1 MTEEGTELAAL
12 PGSDVGKEYALQR
25 MTEDGTL
32 GAAFA
37 KQQANDTI
45 LQLQRTGPY
54 YKVLGG
60 RQTVR
65 QGIANQF
72 LGSLKLLICVGVV

>member
-1 MTEEGTELAAL
+1 MTEEGAELAAL

-45 LQLQRTGPY
+45 LRLQRTGPY
-54 YKVLGG
+54 YKVRRAG
-60 RQTVR
+60 RQ
-65 QGIANQF
+65 ADE
-72 LGSLKLLICVGVV
+72 LGSYIS